1 MKELEYY
8 EPSSFNL
15 SLSDKELKKLGF
27 VRKNIADL
35 EIGDQDW
42 RWCHKYAHDVVSG
55 KIIAGKYIKL
65 ACQRHLD
72 DIERDDVYFDND
84 AARSVVLWFKFIPI
98 TDGKMVGKATKLYH
112 WQIFFV
118 CNLIAWKT
126 SSDGLRKYKYAYAQ
140 VARKGGKTTLTG
152 GLTLYLM
159 FKSGYFRPRAY
170 AAATKKDQAK
180 LLWSDAKS
188 MINLSPRLSSI
199 FKARANDILLPSLN
213 GEFKPLASD
222 SNSLDGLNPLVAA
235 LDECHAIK
243 DYNLYDVLISAFG
256 AQDEGLMITITTAG
270 TILDGICKDLNS
282 EGKSVLSGEVDYD
295 SYFYLIY
302 EIDDGDDWDKEEN
315 WYKANPALGYQPKL
329 QYLRDQAIAASMSSA
344 KKANF
349 LTKHLNK
356 FVSGAE
362 KWLDIEEV
370 KACRDLTLLI
380 EKHEGKKCTISVDRS
395 LVNDITSFCFLFP
408 TDDGGCECHY
418 INILPKKAIKNAT
431 KQLRVTYDKAI
442 AKGHLQVVEGAMI
455 RNSYLIKIILEANEK
470 FDVDMIGYDPYK
482 MKELAMDAEEKG
494 VMMVSVSQGVGNM
507 SEPTKKL
514 EMLIGDGTFKYNDDL
529 FEFACTNAI
538 LGATKMGNV
547 CIYRDNVQ
555 TEKIDPLIA
564 TVIALSCATLQKV
577 ETNVYESRGLA

>member
-1 MKELEYY
+1 MKRLSSY
-8 EPSSFNL
+8 EDSEFDL
-15 SLSDKELKKLGF
+15 DKSDEELKKLKLCKKPIG
-27 VRKNIADL
+27 KL
-35 EIGDQDW
+35 EIGDQDY

-55 KIIAGKYIKL
+55 KIIAGKWVRL

-72 DIERDDVYFDND
+72 DLERDDVYFDV
-84 AARSVVLWFKFIPI
+84 AAAKSIVLWFKFIPI
-98 TDGKMVGKATKLYH
+98 TDGKLVGQSTSLYH

-118 CNLIAWKT
+118 CNLIAWKVRDT
-126 SSDGLRKYKYAYAQ
+126 GFRKYKYAYAQ

-159 FKSGYFRPRAY
+159 YKSGYFRPRAY

-199 FKARANDILLPSLN
+199 FKARANDILLPTLN

-243 DYNLYDVLISAFG
+243 DYNLYDVLVSAFG

-270 TILDGICKDLNS
+270 TILDGVCKDLNS
-282 EGKSVLSGEVDYD
+282 EGKTVLSGEIEYD

-302 EIDDGDDWDKEEN
+302 EIDLNDQWDKEEN

-329 QYLRDQAIAASMSSA
+329 QYLRDQATAASMSSA

-349 LTKHLNK
+349 MTKHLNV
-356 FVSGAE
+356 FVSGAD

-370 KACRDLTLLI
+370 KACRDVGMMLD
-380 EKHEGKKCTISVDRS
+380 EYKGKKCTVSVDRS

-408 TDDGGCECHY
+408 RDDGGCDCFY
-418 INILPKKAIKNAT
+418 INILPKQAILNAT
-431 KQLRVTYDKAI
+431 KQLRNTYNKAI
-442 AKGHLQVVEGAMI
+442 EKGDLIVVEGAMI
-455 RNSYLIKIILEANEK
+455 RNSYLAKIIIDFHET
-470 FDVDMIGYDPYK
+470 FDVEMLGYDPYK
-482 MKELAMDAEEKG
+482 MKELAMDMEEKG
-494 VMMVSVSQGVGNM
+494 ILMVAVSQGTGNM

-514 EMLIGDGTFKYNDDL
+514 EMLLKEGIFHYDDDL
-529 FEFACTNAI
+529 FEFACSNAI
-538 LGATKMGNV
+538 LGVTKMNNV

-577 ETNVYESRGLA
+577 EVNIYESHGLA